1 MVTIDPQLM
10 EILAC
15 PEDKSPLHLAGEEL
29 VGKINAAIAA
39 GKISNRGGNPV
50 SEPIAEC
57 LVRKDGNWLYPV
69 RDDITVMFV
78 EEAIPLPPPL
88 EE

>member
-1 MVTIDPQLM
+1 MATIDPQLM

-29 VGKINAAIAA
+29 VAKINAAIAA

-50 SEPIAEC
+50 SEPIAEG

-69 RDDITVMFV
+69 RDDIPVMLV
-78 EEAIPLPPPL
+78 EEAIPLPPPGV
-88 EE
+88 E